1 MDARLRQTVRDRA
14 ESRCEFCHLP
24 ERIAE
29 LPFQIDHVIAEQ
41 HGGLTSEDNLAFAC
55 ARCNRYKGP
64 NLSGIDPES
73 GTITHLFN
81 PRIDNWSEHF
91 FWNEARLAARTA
103 IGRATLVVLHINHP
117 DAVNQRAAL
126 LKEGIPL

>member
-91 FWNEARLAARTA
+91 FGTRRGWPRELRSD
-103 IGRATLVVLHINHP
+103 GP
-117 DAVNQRAAL
+117 L
-126 LKEGIPL
+126 LLYSTSIIRMR